1 MIVDLLA
8 TDNMVSY
15 NVKIANVMGLH
26 TAIYLTELIN
36 ISLKAE
42 RKKKL
47 VSDKYF
53 LIDRKYITQRTTLSV
68 EEQITIEQ
76 KLAKIEVIQK
86 PAGGIDTVYINVDKL
101 AQIISS
107 DDDNYLNKVSKNTV
121 VKTVTGPGM
130 KQTLKQRTAI
140 EMKGY
145 ITTTHKELKDALEG
159 WVDGVLAN
167 PNGFLSKRAVG
178 VFEKTVDEFAN
189 GDLDVAL
196 KIIEI
201 ATVGG
206 YRDATW
212 AINSFNKDHAMTFRR
227 RAVDTGTNRVVPL
240 SGDEVF

>member
-1 MIVDLLA
+1 MIDLLA

-15 NVKIANVMGLH
+15 NVKVANVMGLH
-26 TAIYLTELIN
+26 TAVYLTELIN

-42 RKKKL
+42 KKQKL
-47 VSDKYF
+47 VADKYF
-53 LIDRKYITQRTTLSV
+53 IIDRKYITQRTTFSV

-76 KLAKIEVIQK
+76 KLSKVGVIQK
-86 PAGGIDTVYINVDKL
+86 PAGGVDTVYIDVDKL

-107 DDDNYLNKVSKNTV
+107 DDDSYLNKVSKSTV

-130 KQTLKQRTAI
+130 KQTLKQRQAI
-140 EMKGY
+140 EMKTY
-145 ITTTHKELKDALEG
+145 LTTTHKELKEALEG
-159 WVDGVLAN
+159 WIDGVLAN
-167 PNGFLSKRAVG
+167 PNGFLSKKAVS
-178 VFEKTVDEFAN
+178 VFERTVDEFAN

-212 AINSFNKDHAMTFRR
+212 AINNFNKDYAKTFRR
-227 RAVDTGTNRVVPL
+227 RAVDTGSQRVVPL
-240 SGDEVF
+240 SSDEVF

>member
-47 VSDKYF
+47 VADKYF

-76 KLAKIEVIQK
+76 KLSKVEVIQK

-101 AQIISS
+101 AQII
-107 DDDNYLNKVSKNTV
+107 
-121 VKTVTGPGM
+121 
-130 KQTLKQRTAI
+130 
-140 EMKGY
+140 
-145 ITTTHKELKDALEG
+145 
-159 WVDGVLAN
+159 
-167 PNGFLSKRAVG
+167 
-178 VFEKTVDEFAN
+178 
-189 GDLDVAL
+189 
-196 KIIEI
+196 
-201 ATVGG
+201 
-206 YRDATW
+206 
-212 AINSFNKDHAMTFRR
+212 
-227 RAVDTGTNRVVPL
+227 
-240 SGDEVF
+240 